1 MKKIIFAVT
10 LFSLA
15 VGCTTVQ
22 QTGSIKQVELTPQT
36 LASQPADKPWL
47 INLTLTGTVYNV
59 ADDIDYSRV
68 RVLLPPGE
76 MAMSDLVRK
85 LGMTRKK
92 FLLGSF
98 SDLSGQYFGPS
109 PDAGTSS
116 ATCGDLLC
124 ECQGWKDC
132 NDLDRA
138 GLCIKSSWGCAKIP
152 GLPNGCVCLNKK
164 GF

>member
-10 LFSLA
+10 LFSLF
-15 VGCTTVQ
+15 GCTTVQ
-22 QTGSIKQVELTPQT
+22 QKESIKEVELTPQT
-36 LASQPADKPWL
+36 LASQSSEKPLL

-68 RVLLPPGE
+68 RVLLPVGE
-76 MAMSDLVRK
+76 LPMSDLARK
-85 LGMTRKK
+85 LGMTRKP

-98 SDLSGQYFGPS
+98 NDLSGLYFGLP

-124 ECQGWKDC
+124 QCQGWTDC
-132 NDLDRA
+132 ENLYKA
-138 GLCIKSSWGCAKIP
+138 GVCFKTSWGCNKIP
-152 GLPNGCVCLNKK
+152 GVPRGCVCLNKS
-164 GF
+164 GY

>member
-10 LFSLA
+10 LFSLF
-15 VGCTTVQ
+15 GCTTAQ
-22 QTGSIKQVELTPQT
+22 QKESIKEVDLTPKT
-36 LASQPADKPWL
+36 LASQPADKPLL
-47 INLTLTGTVYNV
+47 IDLSVSGTVYNV

-76 MAMSDLVRK
+76 MAMSDLARK
-85 LGMTRKK
+85 LGMTRKP
-92 FLLGSF
+92 FVLGSF
-98 SDLSGQYFGPS
+98 SDMGGLYFGLS

-124 ECQGWKDC
+124 ECQGYADC
-132 NDLDRA
+132 NNLDRA
-138 GLCIKSSWGCAKIP
+138 GVCFKTSWGCNKVP
-152 GLPNGCVCLNKK
+152 GLPKGCVCLNKK